1 MNYGVLDK
9 IRFLSKAFT
18 TVAAAVRFLPR
29 VDPYVRVHVSNL
41 REPSAT
47 ETTRVRFLSRVR
59 VHVSLQIGA
68 LDEAFAT
75 NAAAVG
81 LLSCVCLHVA
91 RQNGFNLEVLVANAA
106 GVRFVC
112 CLAGLFWFLPVNTR
126 LKSSTVSPFIITD
139 FAHLTVS
146 GRLWC
151 TTAFFT
157 RL

>member
-106 GVRFVC
+106 GVR
-112 CLAGLFWFLPVNTR
+112 LFWFLPVNTR